1 VRFVSVPLLEDVV
14 GSFSRTVLIVSG
26 AVGILLLIA
35 CLNVTVLLF
44 TRGASGAREIALR
57 GALGAGQWRTVRQML
72 TETCLLAVLGG
83 TLGLGFAV
91 AAVRLF
97 SAIGLA
103 GLPRLQT
110 LSVERNVLLFAT
122 ACVVVTTFAVGLAPA
137 LRQARGRRP
146 GAPLSFHHL
155 SHGRRRGSL
164 REGHARRDRD
174 RLPGAF
180 GITRRRAHQHLASRP
195 LQGDRTMIMTTTD
208 SIPGKRVVKVLGL
221 VRGNTI
227 RARHLGRDIL
237 AVLRNIVGGEI
248 TEYTK
253 LMAESREQ
261 ALDRMRDEAA
271 RLGANAIVG
280 LRFTTSFLS
289 AGAAE
294 LLAFGTAVVVEDD

>member
-1 VRFVSVPLLEDVV
+1 
-14 GSFSRTVLIVSG
+14 
-26 AVGILLLIA
+26 
-35 CLNVTVLLF
+35 
-44 TRGASGAREIALR
+44 
-57 GALGAGQWRTVRQML
+57 
-72 TETCLLAVLGG
+72 
-83 TLGLGFAV
+83 
-91 AAVRLF
+91 
-97 SAIGLA
+97 
-103 GLPRLQT
+103 
-110 LSVERNVLLFAT
+110 
-122 ACVVVTTFAVGLAPA
+122 
-137 LRQARGRRP
+137 
-146 GAPLSFHHL
+146 
-155 SHGRRRGSL
+155 
-164 REGHARRDRD
+164 
-174 RLPGAF
+174 
-180 GITRRRAHQHLASRP
+180 
-195 LQGDRTMIMTTTD
+195 MIMTTTD

-280 LRFTTSFLS
+280 LRFTTSFVS